1 MNVEDDEN
9 VRNEDDEDVVYEEPE
24 EMSYWYYPNWLY

>member
-9 VRNEDDEDVVYEEPE
+9 VRNEDDEDIVYEEPE
-24 EMSYWYYPNWLY
+24 EVSYWYYPNWLY